1 MAEQTQPSAGSTA
14 MAGATAIAGFA
25 ASYAASK
32 QAEAQGYYQN
42 AANLAQA
49 QENLRMAGLRADK
62 EVEYAEIAAARRRQQ
77 VEFDAINYKI
87 QTNYILRQSAKA
99 NASARARA
107 AANGIAYGEGS
118 AAGIQ
123 EQNILQAYKDV
134 SITDLSALVSR
145 VFGLEDAT
153 QILRAGYD
161 SAYFSREAAISSTK
175 TAQQAAKYVVGGA
188 SLIADAKLFQG
199 GMQFLQTFPFEGA
212 KSLISRDVPLSKQD
226 QTYNLTRYGI

>member
-1 MAEQTQPSAGSTA
+1 

-134 SITDLSALVSR
+134 SINDLSALVSR

-161 SAYFSREAAISSTK
+161 SAYFGREAAISSK
-175 TAQQAAKYVVGGA
+175 RTAQQAAKYVVGGA

-199 GMQFLQTFPFEGA
+199 GIQFLQSFPFEGT
-212 KSLISRDVPLSKQD
+212 KSLLSG
-226 QTYNLTRYGI
+226 QTLTRAQDYSTNMQQYGI